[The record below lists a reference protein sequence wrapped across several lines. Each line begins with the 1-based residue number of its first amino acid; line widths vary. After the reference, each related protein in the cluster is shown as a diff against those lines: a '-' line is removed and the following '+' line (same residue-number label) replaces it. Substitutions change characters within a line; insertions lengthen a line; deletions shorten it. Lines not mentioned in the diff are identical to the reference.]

1 MIIVLQI
8 SDINL
13 DKTTYGTC
21 WSYESFITEE
31 VHQNPCKSNICGLS
45 KVIIVQSCNK
55 HKFYLPIF
63 KNIFIIPWLEDQLR
77 RNYIKL

>member
-8 SDINL
+8 SDINV

-21 WSYESFITEE
+21 WSYESFITKK

-45 KVIIVQSCNK
+45 KEIIVQSCYK
-55 HKFYLPIF
+55 HKFYFPFL
-63 KNIFIIPWLEDQLR
+63 II
-77 RNYIKL
+77 